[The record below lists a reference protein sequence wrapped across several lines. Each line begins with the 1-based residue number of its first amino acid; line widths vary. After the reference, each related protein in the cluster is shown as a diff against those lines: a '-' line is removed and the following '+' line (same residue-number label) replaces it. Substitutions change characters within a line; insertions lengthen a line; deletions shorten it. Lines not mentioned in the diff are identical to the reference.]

1 MASKAKNINTEST
14 VSAATAVATANTVA
28 EAATIDVPHVTDTQ
42 LPQEAEPATLN
53 DAIEEVSGAE
63 AIIGAT
69 YPQDLDSTAAI
80 AVRVK
85 SGGTM
90 WRGGQKF
97 GPEFVVLYRE
107 QVTDMDWHRIAA
119 EPLLQVRSVSLQEAQ
134 S

>member
-1 MASKAKNINTEST
+1 MASKAKNTNTEST
-14 VSAATAVATANTVA
+14 VPAATAEATANTATETAITDVA
-28 EAATIDVPHVTDTQ
+28 SVADTQ
-42 LPQEAEPATLN
+42 LPQEADPATLVN
-53 DAIEEVSGAE
+53 TDHIPEAE
-63 AIIGAT
+63 AVIGAT

-97 GPEFVVLYRE
+97 GPEFVVLYRD
-107 QVTDMDWHRIAA
+107 VVSDMDWHRIAA
-119 EPLLQVRSVSLQEAQ
+119 EPLLQVRSVAFEVQ

>member
-1 MASKAKNINTEST
+1 MASKAKNTNAEST
-14 VSAATAVATANTVA
+14 VPAATAEVAANTVA
-28 EAATIDVPHVTDTQ
+28 EAAITEVATVTDTQ
-42 LPQEAEPATLN
+42 LPQESEPSTLANTAEHVP
-53 DAIEEVSGAE
+53 EAE
-63 AIIGAT
+63 AVIGAS

-97 GPEFVVLYRE
+97 GPEFVVLYRD
-107 QVTDMDWHRIAA
+107 VVSDMDWHRIAA
-119 EPLLQVRSVSLQEAQ
+119 EPLLQVRSVSFEVQ

>member
-1 MASKAKNINTEST
+1 MASKAKNTNAENTIP
-14 VSAATAVATANTVA
+14 AATSEAAANTVA
-28 EAATIDVPHVTDTQ
+28 EATITDVANVTDAQ
-42 LPQEAEPATLN
+42 LPQESEPAALIATN
-53 DAIEEVSGAE
+53 EQAPEAE
-63 AIIGAT
+63 AVIGAS

-97 GPEFVVLYRE
+97 GPEFVVLYRD
-107 QVTDMDWHRIAA
+107 QVTKMDWHRIAT
-119 EPLLQVRSVSLQEAQ
+119 EPLLQVRSVSFEVQ

>member
-1 MASKAKNINTEST
+1 MASKAKNTNTGRT
-14 VSAATAVATANTVA
+14 VPAATAEVTANTVT
-28 EAATIDVPHVTDTQ
+28 EAANTDVAHVTDTQ
-42 LPQEAEPATLN
+42 LPQEADPATLDN
-53 DAIEEVSGAE
+53 AIEQVPEAE
-63 AIIGAT
+63 AVIGAT

-97 GPEFVVLYRE
+97 GPEFVVLYRD
-107 QVTDMDWHRIAA
+107 QVTNMDWNRIAT